1 MSVLH
6 KRADTSLDFIRNV
19 IVYIIK
25 MVSFV
30 QSNTRLY
37 IQLHAFS
44 YTYRYTQN
52 IRLVHE
58 TTKDVTTVEL
68 PMYKKVWQ
76 INKKYW
82 ETLVT
87 SVPMGRV

>member
-6 KRADTSLDFIRNV
+6 KRADTSLDLIRNV

-30 QSNTRLY
+30 QSNTGLY
-37 IQLHAFS
+37 VQLHAFS
-44 YTYRYTQN
+44 YTYKTS
-52 IRLVHE
+52 E

-87 SVPMGRV
+87 SVVIGIV